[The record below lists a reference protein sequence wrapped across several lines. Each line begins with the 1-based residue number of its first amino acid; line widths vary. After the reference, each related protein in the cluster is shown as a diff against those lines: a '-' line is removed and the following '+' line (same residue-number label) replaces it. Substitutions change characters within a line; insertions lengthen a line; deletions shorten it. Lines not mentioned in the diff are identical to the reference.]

1 MSTPGKK
8 PSGLVVPGDDNAA
21 LTDASSKRRGRGAKK
36 LLMVGLSC
44 IDHIWQIGAFPPTDS
59 RTHASAYRTQ
69 GGGPAAT
76 AAVAASKL
84 GAQVELW
91 SIHGDDPNG
100 QQATAE
106 LEAFGVNC
114 DHVRVPPES
123 QTIVSG
129 ILVAS
134 DGERYIF
141 PYFGS
146 GLEDSAEGFE
156 LSRVAEF
163 DCVLTDARHPVMNEA
178 VLKEAKRQGVPVVGD
193 FGNTRN
199 WHLAEYVD
207 YLIASEECAREVLGT
222 DDPEAA
228 SLAELRQAEGQL
240 VGVTLG
246 ENGFVYEHEGEFR
259 HIPAFPVNV
268 VDTTGAGDVFHG
280 AYAYAV
286 ANGWDVGKCG
296 LFASVTAA
304 LKCTALGGRT
314 GIPTAE
320 EVEHLLVEKTAREMD
335 ELKWA

>member
-1 MSTPGKK
+1 MSTPGNK
-8 PSGLVVPGDDNAA
+8 PSGLVVPGDDAA
-21 LTDASSKRRGRGAKK
+21 LTDASSRKRRNAKK

-44 IDHIWQIGAFPPTDS
+44 IDHTWQVGEFPPTGS

-76 AAVAASKL
+76 AAVAAARL
-84 GAQVELW
+84 GAHVELW
-91 SIHGDDPNG
+91 SIHGDDANG
-100 QQATAE
+100 RQATAE

-114 DHVRVPPES
+114 ENVRVPPES

-129 ILVAS
+129 ILVAP

-146 GLEDSAEGFE
+146 GLEDSAEGLG
-156 LSRVAEF
+156 LSRVREF
-163 DCVLTDARHPVMNEA
+163 DCVLTDARHPVMSEA
-178 VLKEAKRQGVPVVGD
+178 VLKEAQQHGVPVVGD
-193 FGNTRN
+193 FSNTRN
-199 WHLAEYVD
+199 WHLTQYVD
-207 YLIASEECAREVLGT
+207 YLIVSEECAREVLGT

-228 SLAELRQAEGQL
+228 SLADLRQVEGQL

-259 HIPAFPVNV
+259 HISALAVKV

-280 AYAYAV
+280 AYAFAV
-286 ANGWDVGKCG
+286 ASGWDAGKCG

-304 LKCTALGGRT
+304 LKCTALGGRA

-335 ELKWA
+335 ELKWT

>member
-1 MSTPGKK
+1 M
-8 PSGLVVPGDDNAA
+8 NE
-21 LTDASSKRRGRGAKK
+21 
-36 LLMVGLSC
+36 
-44 IDHIWQIGAFPPTDS
+44 FPPTGS

-76 AAVAASKL
+76 AAVTAARL
-84 GAQVELW
+84 GAEVELW
-91 SIHGDDPNG
+91 SIHGDDANG
-100 QQATAE
+100 RQATAE
-106 LEAFGVNC
+106 LETFGVNC
-114 DHVRVPPES
+114 EGVRVPPES

-129 ILVAS
+129 ILVAPN
-134 DGERYIF
+134 GERHIF
-141 PYFGS
+141 PYYGS
-146 GLEDSAEGFE
+146 GLEDSAEGFD

-163 DCVLTDARHPVMNEA
+163 DCVLTDARHPVMTEA
-178 VLKEAKRQGVPVVGD
+178 VLKEAKQQGVPVVGD
-193 FGNTRN
+193 FSNTRN
-199 WHLAEYVD
+199 WHLAKDVD
-207 YLIASEECAREVLGT
+207 YLILSEECAKEVLGT

-259 HIPAFPVNV
+259 HIPALPVNV

-304 LKCTALGGRT
+304 LKCTALGGRA

-320 EVEHLLVEKTAREMD
+320 EVEHLLVEKTAQEMD